1 MPVGCPPMSA
11 QFRVVSFVA
20 TCLALCSSLA
30 QADGLGLE
38 RRSWADP
45 ELSSLRMRVSSL
57 PGGGLSVTARA
68 ADGQAAERA
77 RRWLAS
83 EPEVERF
90 QVGVDP
96 RLRRGEITTDP
107 AIAFEDAVAAVR
119 ADAGTRPHLKLLG
132 SAFLDERRVLNIETA
147 ERLDPAAERRL
158 ARLLLAQPGI
168 SGVWLGESPPS
179 ERRLGW
185 RERAP
190 ADPEEGPT
198 DSARRTRIHLDP
210 LQPEAA
216 SIAEQESSPRTLLH
230 VGPLEPAAANQDDA
244 AASRASVQGA
254 EQAERT
260 LPSEAEP
267 GPDASRKP
275 ESTRIDRVIEDLLA
289 RAMTLEGAP
298 TTLKAR
304 VRSGVVVFGGQV
316 ASRELAENLRELAR
330 NFDGVRRVTG
340 GLLVVGTGQTVP
352 MDALPD

>member
-1 MPVGCPPMSA
+1 MSA
-11 QFRVVSFVA
+11 QLPVVSLVA

-45 ELSSLRMRVSSL
+45 ELSSLRMRVASL
-57 PGGGLSVTARA
+57 PGDGLSVTAVA

-90 QVGVDP
+90 QVEVDP
-96 RLRRGEITTDP
+96 RLRKAEIAPDP
-107 AIAFEDAVAAVR
+107 AIAFERAVGAVR
-119 ADAGTRPHLKLLG
+119 ADAGTRPHLKLLE
-132 SAFLDERRVLNIETA
+132 SAFFDERRVLNIETA
-147 ERLDPAAERRL
+147 ERLDPAIERRL

-168 SGVWLGESPPS
+168 SGVWLGKNPPS
-179 ERRLGW
+179 ERRPGR
-185 RERAP
+185 REGTPAASGEAP
-190 ADPEEGPT
+190 ADSG
-198 DSARRTRIHLDP
+198 RRTRIHLDP

-230 VGPLEPAAANQDDA
+230 VGPLDPAAAPWA
-244 AASRASVQGA
+244 EEPASEASVQGA
-254 EQAERT
+254 ERAERA

-275 ESTRIDRVIEDLLA
+275 ESSRIDRVIEDLLA
-289 RAMTLEGAP
+289 RAMILEGAP

-316 ASRELAENLRELAR
+316 ASRELAENLRDLAR

-340 GLLVVGTGQTVP
+340 GLLVAGTGQTVP